1 MNAIAIGP
9 FVFSNDRFIAILAS
23 AAFLL
28 CAELIAWRRPNAAG
42 PIRRWSMISFV
53 VWIVTARLGFV
64 LGNFNVFAQE
74 PLSILAL
81 WQGGFDARSG
91 TIGLGIV
98 VFLGL
103 LRKPD
108 VVIPISLSLLIGAVT
123 FQIAG
128 LMLPDETRGR
138 IPTGS
143 FMDMAGNETG
153 LATGDGR
160 PLVLNLW
167 ATWCPPCRREM
178 PMMTSVATAREDV
191 AFVFANQGE
200 QEETIQSYL
209 RKNGLPFEGM
219 LQDADSTLLTKFG
232 MLGLPST
239 LFFSPTGR
247 LQAVHTGEISRPTL
261 VAQIRELKG
270 NTSED

>member
-28 CAELIAWRRPNAAG
+28 CAEFIAWRRPSAAAT
-42 PIRRWSMISFV
+42 IRRWAMISFV

-91 TIGLGIV
+91 TVGLGIA

-108 VVIPISLSLLIGAVT
+108 VVLPISFSLLIGAFT
-123 FQIAG
+123 FQAAG
-128 LMLPDETRGR
+128 LMLPDETQGQ
-138 IPTGS
+138 IPTGL
-143 FMDMAGNETG
+143 FLDMAGNEIG
-153 LATGDGR
+153 LASADGK
-160 PLVLNLW
+160 PVVLNLW

-191 AFVFANQGE
+191 DFVFANQGE
-200 QEETIQSYL
+200 QEEFIQSYL

-219 LQDADSTLLTKFG
+219 VQDADSTLMARFG

-239 LFFSPTGR
+239 LFFSPAGQ
-247 LQAVHTGEISRPTL
+247 LQAVHTGEISRAAL
-261 VAQIRELKG
+261 VAQIRDLKG

>member
-1 MNAIAIGP
+1 MKAIAIGP
-9 FVFSNDRFIAILAS
+9 FVFSNDRFIAIFAS

-28 CAELIAWRRPNAAG
+28 CAEFIAWRRPDAVG
-42 PIRRWSMISFV
+42 SIRRWAMISF
-53 VWIVTARLGFV
+53 
-64 LGNFNVFAQE
+64 
-74 PLSILAL
+74 
-81 WQGGFDARSG
+81 
-91 TIGLGIV
+91 
-98 VFLGL
+98 
-103 LRKPD
+103 
-108 VVIPISLSLLIGAVT
+108 SLSLLIGAVT
-123 FQIAG
+123 FQIAE
-128 LMLPDETRGR
+128 LVLPDETRGQ
-138 IPTGS
+138 IPTGM

-160 PLVLNLW
+160 PLVMNLW
-167 ATWCPPCRREM
+167 AMWCPPCRREM

-219 LQDADSTLLTKFG
+219 IQDADSTLITKFG

-239 LFFSPTGR
+239 LFFSPTGQ
-247 LQAVHTGEISRPTL
+247 LQAVHTGEISRAAL
-261 VAQIRELKG
+261 AAQIRGLKG